1 MSDEDDCIV
10 LFVGEDSD
18 DDDDDDDVDVVLIQN
33 FDTDFTENSSD
44 EEVLLLL
51 TDSEDDSDIPEELP
65 VFSHDMED
73 FEALNSQIVS
83 CLAILKGGNPD
94 SEEVES
100 VPLCKKARLSIPEDD
115 HMNHTAEDLFN
126 GHRHNQIIR
135 LQRYCQNL
143 QELTEIINS
152 QINRL
157 RELVSEIRR
166 SLETPQM
173 PPCGD
178 DNPSLPAERQEN
190 DAETNPGGTSLQSAA
205 SPERQQL
212 ECPESPPLP
221 VIVCACSL
229 QPNHESGSPETR
241 RFYLSL
247 FNEGDESANNDLSS
261 AQDSLAQPTAHLPQ
275 AESSLHDNF
284 ETVRDSAINNNMNPD
299 TALPSLCI
307 PPNFE
312 TPGEAETSLASST
325 KIMHYPTLLENV
337 RGQDTVSSDVIPPN
351 FETPGEAET
360 SLASSTKIM
369 HYPTL
374 LENVRGQDTVSSDV
388 IPPNFETP
396 GEAETS
402 LASST
407 KIMHYPTLLE
417 NVRGQDT
424 VSSDVIPPNFET
436 PGEAETSLASSTK
449 IMHYP
454 TLLENVRGQDTVSS
468 DVIPPNFETPG
479 EAETSLASST
489 KIMHYPTL
497 LENVRGQD
505 TVSSDVIPPNFETP
519 GEAETS
525 LASST
530 KIMHYPTLLENVR
543 GQDTV
548 SSDVIPPNFETPG
561 EAETS
566 LASSTKIMHYPT
578 LLENVRGQDTVSSDV
593 IPPNFETPGE
603 AETSLASSTKI
614 MHYPTLLENV
624 RGQDT
629 VSSDVIPP
637 NFETPGE
644 AETSL
649 ASSTKIMHYPTLLEN
664 VRGQDTVSSDVIP
677 PNFETPGEAE
687 TSLASS
693 TKIMHYP
700 TLLENVRGQDTV
712 SSDVIPPNFETPG
725 EAETSLASS
734 TKIMHYPTLL
744 ENVRGQDTVSSDVI
758 PPNFETPGEAETSLA
773 SSTKIMHYP
782 TLLENVRGQD
792 TVSSD
797 VIPPN
802 FEVAETSLENK
813 PETMSYSM
821 SGNDSGPSSS
831 SVNLP
836 PNFGVEKFILTQ
848 KPIKEETGVENSSQ
862 TVYYPALL
870 GSITGLGTDFSSH
883 SAPPNF
889 EMPGQAETT
898 MDNSYQTVGNET
910 VVGNETIVRKETV
923 VGNDSDPDM
932 GSSHLSILPSVETS
946 QENDTPVMNQ
956 PPLLEYNRDE
966 DASYVL
972 IPSNFESST
981 EMSSEAENHGSVIKI
996 DSDQQTDSEPCFLTP
1011 GFGYLGDPRRNVT
1024 MSDTHLMAVQ
1034 KKAIPRHAACY
1045 LVRILFS
1052 KEILTS
1058 TSVGISS
1065 QGCQSL
1071 DPNKIAAIR
1080 EHLAAVFPNYDLSE
1094 HGEEWQACIS
1104 SVNSLICNLSSRIL
1118 KTVDKNG
1125 GPTKH
1130 KRDSN
1135 DERDG
1140 DDGASSFQVSQP
1152 EAISETREH
1161 GNSPQNSRAFPEGIQ
1176 EPSTDGTA
1184 VSSETLEYLGD
1195 PRRNIQMPKPLLM
1208 TAKEK
1213 SRPDLSARYLI
1224 LSLFTEEV
1232 LINSVHGST
1241 EFGVYSLNAN
1251 KINALREFLQE
1262 IYPTCDLSENGYDWK
1277 LCVMA
1282 INSCIYSLRCNLEWP
1297 TYEIQLL
1304 PPTAPSTESKPKD
1317 PDLAD

>member
-10 LFVGEDSD
+10 LSVGEDSD

-51 TDSEDDSDIPEELP
+51 ADSEDDSDIPEELP

-212 ECPESPPLP
+212 ECSESPPLP

-247 FNEGDESANNDLSS
+247 FSEGDESANNDLSS
-261 AQDSLAQPTAHLPQ
+261 AQDSLAQPIAHLPQ

-337 RGQDTVSSDVIPPN
+337 RGQDTVSSDLIPPN

-374 LENVRGQDTVSSDV
+374 LENVRGQDTVSSDL

-424 VSSDVIPPNFET
+424 VSSDLIPPNFET

-468 DVIPPNFETPG
+468 DLIPPNFETPG

-505 TVSSDVIPPNFETP
+505 TVSSDLIPPNFETP

-548 SSDVIPPNFETPG
+548 SSDLIPPNFETPG

-578 LLENVRGQDTVSSDV
+578 LLENVRGQDTVSSDL

-629 VSSDVIPP
+629 VSSDLIPP

-664 VRGQDTVSSDVIP
+664 VRGQDTVSSD
-677 PNFETPGEAE
+677 
-687 TSLASS
+687 L
-693 TKIMHYP
+693 
-700 TLLENVRGQDTV
+700 
-712 SSDVIPPNFETPG
+712 
-725 EAETSLASS
+725 
-734 TKIMHYPTLL
+734 
-744 ENVRGQDTVSSDVI
+744 
-758 PPNFETPGEAETSLA
+758 
-773 SSTKIMHYP
+773 
-782 TLLENVRGQD
+782 
-792 TVSSD
+792 
-797 VIPPN
+797 IPPN

-813 PETMSYSM
+813 PETMSYSI

-932 GSSHLSILPSVETS
+932 GSSHLSILPSVEMSLKVETS

-1024 MSDTHLMAVQ
+1024 MRDTHLMAVQ

-1071 DPNKIAAIR
+1071 DPNKIAALR

-1104 SVNSLICNLSSRIL
+1104 NVNSLICNLSSRRTL

-1195 PRRNIQMPKPLLM
+1195 PRRNIQMPKSLLM

-1304 PPTAPSTESKPKD
+1304 PPTTPSTESKPKD

>member
-1 MSDEDDCIV
+1 METIRNCHLAGLGRIQLLSTSSLLWDKSEEFEGMVQRFPKQFSQPEGEISDSFPYRQGSGGPAFGRDLRRALGAREESRKAPRSLDRWQCRFQAQEKKVLGMTGGLCTLQLLPSAKGRWGADGSPHLTQAPRSPGARHRSQEAMWDSRYCHKEDRGQCGTLAHKQFCAVTVFILNFIARLLVLAPPAAAECGMLCIAQENCIV
-10 LFVGEDSD
+10 LSVGEDS

-65 VFSHDMED
+65 VFSHGLGHAGQH
-73 FEALNSQIVS
+73 FHL
-83 CLAILKGGNPD
+83 LFFILP
-94 SEEVES
+94 S
-100 VPLCKKARLSIPEDD
+100 VPFSKTPALSSQAGKQRGGPLLGTGDPQTTPILLAYFMEKMVKRGAEIPSKSRFFSQPTNLPSSISANLLPDRWR
-115 HMNHTAEDLFN
+115 
-126 GHRHNQIIR
+126 GKRVPP
-135 LQRYCQNL
+135 NL

-173 PPCGD
+173 SPCGD

-190 DAETNPGGTSLQSAA
+190 DAETNAGGTSLQSAA

-212 ECPESPPLP
+212 ECSESPPLP

-312 TPGEAETSLASST
+312 
-325 KIMHYPTLLENV
+325 
-337 RGQDTVSSDVIPPN
+337 
-351 FETPGEAET
+351 
-360 SLASSTKIM
+360 
-369 HYPTL
+369 
-374 LENVRGQDTVSSDV
+374 
-388 IPPNFETP
+388 
-396 GEAETS
+396 
-402 LASST
+402 
-407 KIMHYPTLLE
+407 
-417 NVRGQDT
+417 
-424 VSSDVIPPNFET
+424 
-436 PGEAETSLASSTK
+436 
-449 IMHYP
+449 
-454 TLLENVRGQDTVSS
+454 
-468 DVIPPNFETPG
+468 
-479 EAETSLASST
+479 
-489 KIMHYPTL
+489 
-497 LENVRGQD
+497 
-505 TVSSDVIPPNFETP
+505 
-519 GEAETS
+519 
-525 LASST
+525 
-530 KIMHYPTLLENVR
+530 
-543 GQDTV
+543 
-548 SSDVIPPNFETPG
+548 
-561 EAETS
+561 
-566 LASSTKIMHYPT
+566 
-578 LLENVRGQDTVSSDV
+578 
-593 IPPNFETPGE
+593 
-603 AETSLASSTKI
+603 
-614 MHYPTLLENV
+614 
-624 RGQDT
+624 
-629 VSSDVIPP
+629 
-637 NFETPGE
+637 
-644 AETSL
+644 
-649 ASSTKIMHYPTLLEN
+649 
-664 VRGQDTVSSDVIP
+664 
-677 PNFETPGEAE
+677 
-687 TSLASS
+687 
-693 TKIMHYP
+693 
-700 TLLENVRGQDTV
+700 
-712 SSDVIPPNFETPG
+712 
-725 EAETSLASS
+725 
-734 TKIMHYPTLL
+734 
-744 ENVRGQDTVSSDVI
+744 
-758 PPNFETPGEAETSLA
+758 
-773 SSTKIMHYP
+773 
-782 TLLENVRGQD
+782 
-792 TVSSD
+792 
-797 VIPPN
+797 
-802 FEVAETSLENK
+802 
-813 PETMSYSM
+813 
-821 SGNDSGPSSS
+821 
-831 SVNLP
+831 
-836 PNFGVEKFILTQ
+836 
-848 KPIKEETGVENSSQ
+848 
-862 TVYYPALL
+862 
-870 GSITGLGTDFSSH
+870 
-883 SAPPNF
+883 
-889 EMPGQAETT
+889 MPGQAETT

-910 VVGNETIVRKETV
+910 VVGNETIVGRETV

-932 GSSHLSILPSVETS
+932 GSSHLSILPSVEMSLKVETS

-972 IPSNFESST
+972 IPSNF
-981 EMSSEAENHGSVIKI
+981 
-996 DSDQQTDSEPCFLTP
+996 
-1011 GFGYLGDPRRNVT
+1011 GYLGDPRRNVT
-1024 MSDTHLMAVQ
+1024 IRDTHLMAVQ

-1052 KEILTS
+1052 EEILTS

-1104 SVNSLICNLSSRIL
+1104 NVNSLICNLSSRRPL

-1125 GPTKH
+1125 GPTKR

-1195 PRRNIQMPKPLLM
+1195 PRRNIQMPKSLLM

-1232 LINSVHGST
+1232 LINSVRGST

-1262 IYPTCDLSENGYDWK
+1262 IYPTCDLSENGYDWR

-1282 INSCIYSLRCNLEWP
+1282 INSCIYSLRCDLEWP

-1304 PPTAPSTESKPKD
+1304 PPTTPSTESKPKD

>member
-1 MSDEDDCIV
+1 MVKRGAEIPSKSRFFSQPTNLPSSISANLLPDHWRGKRVPPTLCYLSQCNKPVSLILDHALELLGGLSPSDEF
-10 LFVGEDSD
+10 LY
-18 DDDDDDDVDVVLIQN
+18 Q
-33 FDTDFTENSSD
+33 
-44 EEVLLLL
+44 
-51 TDSEDDSDIPEELP
+51 
-65 VFSHDMED
+65 
-73 FEALNSQIVS
+73 
-83 CLAILKGGNPD
+83 
-94 SEEVES
+94 
-100 VPLCKKARLSIPEDD
+100 
-115 HMNHTAEDLFN
+115 
-126 GHRHNQIIR
+126 
-135 LQRYCQNL
+135 QNL

-173 PPCGD
+173 SPCGD

-190 DAETNPGGTSLQSAA
+190 DAETNAGGTSLQSAA

-212 ECPESPPLP
+212 ECSESPPLP

-337 RGQDTVSSDVIPPN
+337 RGQDTVSSDLIPPN
-351 FETPGEAET
+351 FELMID
-360 SLASSTKIM
+360 SYFLKHSK
-369 HYPTL
+369 
-374 LENVRGQDTVSSDV
+374 NVFTVTM
-388 IPPNFETP
+388 P
-396 GEAETS
+396 
-402 LASST
+402 
-407 KIMHYPTLLE
+407 
-417 NVRGQDT
+417 
-424 VSSDVIPPNFET
+424 
-436 PGEAETSLASSTK
+436 
-449 IMHYP
+449 
-454 TLLENVRGQDTVSS
+454 
-468 DVIPPNFETPG
+468 
-479 EAETSLASST
+479 
-489 KIMHYPTL
+489 
-497 LENVRGQD
+497 
-505 TVSSDVIPPNFETP
+505 
-519 GEAETS
+519 
-525 LASST
+525 
-530 KIMHYPTLLENVR
+530 
-543 GQDTV
+543 
-548 SSDVIPPNFETPG
+548 
-561 EAETS
+561 
-566 LASSTKIMHYPT
+566 
-578 LLENVRGQDTVSSDV
+578 
-593 IPPNFETPGE
+593 
-603 AETSLASSTKI
+603 
-614 MHYPTLLENV
+614 
-624 RGQDT
+624 
-629 VSSDVIPP
+629 
-637 NFETPGE
+637 
-644 AETSL
+644 
-649 ASSTKIMHYPTLLEN
+649 
-664 VRGQDTVSSDVIP
+664 
-677 PNFETPGEAE
+677 
-687 TSLASS
+687 
-693 TKIMHYP
+693 
-700 TLLENVRGQDTV
+700 
-712 SSDVIPPNFETPG
+712 
-725 EAETSLASS
+725 
-734 TKIMHYPTLL
+734 
-744 ENVRGQDTVSSDVI
+744 
-758 PPNFETPGEAETSLA
+758 
-773 SSTKIMHYP
+773 
-782 TLLENVRGQD
+782 
-792 TVSSD
+792 
-797 VIPPN
+797 
-802 FEVAETSLENK
+802 EVAETSLENK
-813 PETMSYSM
+813 PETMSYSI

-889 EMPGQAETT
+889 AIEKVILTEMPGQAETT

-910 VVGNETIVRKETV
+910 VVGNETIVGRETV

-932 GSSHLSILPSVETS
+932 GSSHLSILPSVEMSLKVETS

-981 EMSSEAENHGSVIKI
+981 KMSSEAENHGSVIKI
-996 DSDQQTDSEPCFLTP
+996 DSDQQTDSKPCFLTP
-1011 GFGYLGDPRRNVT
+1011 GFEHAIETSFLFALVPVKILVTEENSTENRPETMSHPIVLEDDNSQASSSSSVLMPSNFGYLGDPRRNVT
-1024 MSDTHLMAVQ
+1024 IRDTHLMAVQ

-1052 KEILTS
+1052 EEILTS

-1104 SVNSLICNLSSRIL
+1104 NVNSLICNLSSRRPL

-1125 GPTKH
+1125 GPTKR

-1195 PRRNIQMPKPLLM
+1195 PRRNIQMPKSLLM

-1232 LINSVHGST
+1232 LINSVRGST

-1262 IYPTCDLSENGYDWK
+1262 IYPTCDLSENGYDWR

-1282 INSCIYSLRCNLEWP
+1282 INSCIYSLRCDLEWP

-1304 PPTAPSTESKPKD
+1304 PPTTPSTESKPKD

>member
-1 MSDEDDCIV
+1 MRAAVISRASSGGRIVSVFTVPEGGPPQLFPTPSRGQCATLAHKQFCAVTVFILNFIARLLVLAPPAAAECGMLCIAQENCIV
-10 LFVGEDSD
+10 LSVGEDSD

-115 HMNHTAEDLFN
+115 HMTLCYLSQCNKPVSLILDHALELLGGLSPSDEFLY
-126 GHRHNQIIR
+126 Q
-135 LQRYCQNL
+135 QNL

-307 PPNFE
+307 PPNFGEFEMAHILNSILVIYNALEIKPSCSVVPSFLLLSTATWTVSLSMEFLDENFYIIALENFLFVE

-505 TVSSDVIPPNFETP
+505 TVSSDVIPPNF
-519 GEAETS
+519 GEFEMIYI
-525 LASST
+525 ASST
-530 KIMHYPTLLENVR
+530 
-543 GQDTV
+543 V
-548 SSDVIPPNFETPG
+548 SSRFLNATPCYFLKH
-561 EAETS
+561 S
-566 LASSTKIMHYPT
+566 K
-578 LLENVRGQDTVSSDV
+578 NVFTVTM
-593 IPPNFETPGE
+593 P
-603 AETSLASSTKI
+603 
-614 MHYPTLLENV
+614 
-624 RGQDT
+624 
-629 VSSDVIPP
+629 
-637 NFETPGE
+637 
-644 AETSL
+644 
-649 ASSTKIMHYPTLLEN
+649 
-664 VRGQDTVSSDVIP
+664 
-677 PNFETPGEAE
+677 
-687 TSLASS
+687 
-693 TKIMHYP
+693 
-700 TLLENVRGQDTV
+700 
-712 SSDVIPPNFETPG
+712 
-725 EAETSLASS
+725 
-734 TKIMHYPTLL
+734 
-744 ENVRGQDTVSSDVI
+744 
-758 PPNFETPGEAETSLA
+758 
-773 SSTKIMHYP
+773 
-782 TLLENVRGQD
+782 
-792 TVSSD
+792 
-797 VIPPN
+797 
-802 FEVAETSLENK
+802 EVAETSLENK
-813 PETMSYSM
+813 PETMSYSI

-889 EMPGQAETT
+889 GEFEMIHIVSKHSIEKVVLTEMPGQAETT

-932 GSSHLSILPSVETS
+932 GSSHLSILPSVEMSLKVETS

-1195 PRRNIQMPKPLLM
+1195 PRRNIQMPKSLLM

>member
-10 LFVGEDSD
+10 LSVGEDSD

-677 PNFETPGEAE
+677 PNFE
-687 TSLASS
+687 
-693 TKIMHYP
+693 
-700 TLLENVRGQDTV
+700 
-712 SSDVIPPNFETPG
+712 
-725 EAETSLASS
+725 
-734 TKIMHYPTLL
+734 
-744 ENVRGQDTVSSDVI
+744 
-758 PPNFETPGEAETSLA
+758 
-773 SSTKIMHYP
+773 
-782 TLLENVRGQD
+782 
-792 TVSSD
+792 
-797 VIPPN
+797 
-802 FEVAETSLENK
+802 VAETSLENK
-813 PETMSYSM
+813 PETMSYSI

-932 GSSHLSILPSVETS
+932 GSSHLSILPSVEMSLKVETS

-1195 PRRNIQMPKPLLM
+1195 PRRNIQMPKSLLM

>member
-10 LFVGEDSD
+10 LSVGEDSD

-173 PPCGD
+173 SPCGD

-190 DAETNPGGTSLQSAA
+190 DAETNAGGTSLQSAA

-212 ECPESPPLP
+212 ECSESPPLP

-337 RGQDTVSSDVIPPN
+337 RGQDTVSSD
-351 FETPGEAET
+351 
-360 SLASSTKIM
+360 L
-369 HYPTL
+369 
-374 LENVRGQDTVSSDV
+374 
-388 IPPNFETP
+388 
-396 GEAETS
+396 
-402 LASST
+402 
-407 KIMHYPTLLE
+407 
-417 NVRGQDT
+417 
-424 VSSDVIPPNFET
+424 
-436 PGEAETSLASSTK
+436 
-449 IMHYP
+449 
-454 TLLENVRGQDTVSS
+454 
-468 DVIPPNFETPG
+468 
-479 EAETSLASST
+479 
-489 KIMHYPTL
+489 
-497 LENVRGQD
+497 
-505 TVSSDVIPPNFETP
+505 
-519 GEAETS
+519 
-525 LASST
+525 
-530 KIMHYPTLLENVR
+530 
-543 GQDTV
+543 
-548 SSDVIPPNFETPG
+548 
-561 EAETS
+561 
-566 LASSTKIMHYPT
+566 
-578 LLENVRGQDTVSSDV
+578 
-593 IPPNFETPGE
+593 
-603 AETSLASSTKI
+603 
-614 MHYPTLLENV
+614 
-624 RGQDT
+624 
-629 VSSDVIPP
+629 
-637 NFETPGE
+637 
-644 AETSL
+644 
-649 ASSTKIMHYPTLLEN
+649 
-664 VRGQDTVSSDVIP
+664 
-677 PNFETPGEAE
+677 
-687 TSLASS
+687 
-693 TKIMHYP
+693 
-700 TLLENVRGQDTV
+700 
-712 SSDVIPPNFETPG
+712 
-725 EAETSLASS
+725 
-734 TKIMHYPTLL
+734 
-744 ENVRGQDTVSSDVI
+744 
-758 PPNFETPGEAETSLA
+758 
-773 SSTKIMHYP
+773 
-782 TLLENVRGQD
+782 
-792 TVSSD
+792 
-797 VIPPN
+797 IPPN

-813 PETMSYSM
+813 PETMSYSI

-889 EMPGQAETT
+889 AIEKVILTEMPGQAETT

-910 VVGNETIVRKETV
+910 VVGNETIVGRETV

-932 GSSHLSILPSVETS
+932 GSSHLSILPSVEMSLKVETS

-981 EMSSEAENHGSVIKI
+981 KMSSEAENHGSVIKI
-996 DSDQQTDSEPCFLTP
+996 DSDQQTDSKPCFLTP

-1024 MSDTHLMAVQ
+1024 IRDTHLMAVQ

-1052 KEILTS
+1052 EEILTS

-1104 SVNSLICNLSSRIL
+1104 NVNSLICNLSSRRPL

-1125 GPTKH
+1125 GPTKR

-1195 PRRNIQMPKPLLM
+1195 PRRNIQMPKSLLM

-1232 LINSVHGST
+1232 LINSVRGST

-1262 IYPTCDLSENGYDWK
+1262 IYPTCDLSENGYDWR

-1282 INSCIYSLRCNLEWP
+1282 INSCIYSLRCDLEWP

-1304 PPTAPSTESKPKD
+1304 PPTTPSTESKPKD

>member
-1 MSDEDDCIV
+1 MRAAVISRASSGGRIVSVFTVPEGGPPQLFPTPSRGQCATLAHKQFCAVTVFILNFIARLLVLAPPAAAECGMLCIAQENCIV
-10 LFVGEDSD
+10 LSVGEDSD

-115 HMNHTAEDLFN
+115 HMTLCYLSQCNKPVSLILDHALELLGGLSPSDEFLY
-126 GHRHNQIIR
+126 Q
-135 LQRYCQNL
+135 QNL

-505 TVSSDVIPPNFETP
+505 TVSSDVIPPNFELMID
-519 GEAETS
+519 S
-525 LASST
+525 YFLKHS
-530 KIMHYPTLLENVR
+530 KNVF
-543 GQDTV
+543 TV
-548 SSDVIPPNFETPG
+548 TMP
-561 EAETS
+561 
-566 LASSTKIMHYPT
+566 
-578 LLENVRGQDTVSSDV
+578 
-593 IPPNFETPGE
+593 
-603 AETSLASSTKI
+603 
-614 MHYPTLLENV
+614 
-624 RGQDT
+624 
-629 VSSDVIPP
+629 
-637 NFETPGE
+637 
-644 AETSL
+644 
-649 ASSTKIMHYPTLLEN
+649 
-664 VRGQDTVSSDVIP
+664 
-677 PNFETPGEAE
+677 
-687 TSLASS
+687 
-693 TKIMHYP
+693 
-700 TLLENVRGQDTV
+700 
-712 SSDVIPPNFETPG
+712 
-725 EAETSLASS
+725 
-734 TKIMHYPTLL
+734 
-744 ENVRGQDTVSSDVI
+744 
-758 PPNFETPGEAETSLA
+758 
-773 SSTKIMHYP
+773 
-782 TLLENVRGQD
+782 
-792 TVSSD
+792 
-797 VIPPN
+797 
-802 FEVAETSLENK
+802 EVAETSLENK
-813 PETMSYSM
+813 PETMSYSI

-889 EMPGQAETT
+889 AIEKVVLTEMPGQAETT

-932 GSSHLSILPSVETS
+932 GSSHLSILPSVEMSLKVETS

-1011 GFGYLGDPRRNVT
+1011 GFEYAIETSFLFALVPVKILVTEENSTENRPETMSHPIVLEDDNSQASSSSSVLMPSNFGYLGDPRRNVT

-1195 PRRNIQMPKPLLM
+1195 PRRNIQMPKSLLM